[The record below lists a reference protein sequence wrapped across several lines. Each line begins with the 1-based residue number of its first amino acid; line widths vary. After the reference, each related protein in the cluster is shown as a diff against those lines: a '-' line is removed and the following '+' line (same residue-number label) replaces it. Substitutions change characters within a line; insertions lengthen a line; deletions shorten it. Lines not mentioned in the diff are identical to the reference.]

1 MYAPALMTAP
11 ALTTGPAPLLAT
23 GPTWPGDWSTF
34 WPDMVIG
41 CITGL
46 IIGLALWLLD
56 IWAAQRH
63 SRKVA
68 RRVSLRIVQPL
79 LLVLQRPTYTQGF
92 SEIAVLP
99 RKHRTALSLIEQSD
113 LDDWHEEL
121 ATELTETLR
130 DYRGRLW
137 NLQADADDL
146 EQAVERWFT
155 VHRTPPVVREW
166 VEARLLGASDDYLR
180 AMVRAEDDYDE
191 IAATGGQIVASR
203 LVRKHARAYGQALR
217 KADRTRQGLMPIL
230 IENVRR
236 RSNR

>member
-1 MYAPALMTAP
+1 MTTT
-11 ALTTGPAPLLAT
+11 LTAPAPLLAT

-46 IIGLALWLLD
+46 LIGLALWLLQ
-56 IWAAQRH
+56 IWADQRH

-79 LLVLQRPTYTQGF
+79 LLALQRPTYTQGF
-92 SEIAVLP
+92 SEISVLP
-99 RKHRTALSLIEQSD
+99 RRHRAALSLIEQSD

-146 EQAVERWFT
+146 EQAVERWFA
-155 VHRTPPVVREW
+155 VHRTSPVVREW
-166 VEARLLGASDDYLR
+166 VEARLLGASEDYLR
-180 AMVRAEDDYDE
+180 AMVRADDDYE
-191 IAATGGQIVASR
+191 PIAAAGAQIVTSR
-203 LVRKHARAYGQALR
+203 LVRKHARAYGHALR
-217 KADRTRQGLMPIL
+217 KADRTVQNLMPIL

-236 RSNR
+236 PANR

>member
-1 MYAPALMTAP
+1 MPPL
-11 ALTTGPAPLLAT
+11 LPAPLPLHAAPAPLRAA

-41 CITGL
+41 CVTGL
-46 IIGLALWLLD
+46 IIGLALWLLQ
-56 IWAAQRH
+56 IWADQRH
-63 SRKVA
+63 ARKVT

-79 LLVLQRPTYTQGF
+79 LLALQRPVYTQGF

-99 RKHRTALSLIEQSD
+99 RKHRTALTLIEQSD

-121 ATELTETLR
+121 ATDLTESLR
-130 DYRGRLW
+130 DYRSRLW

-155 VHRTPPVVREW
+155 VHHTSPVVREW
-166 VEARLLGASDDYLR
+166 VEARLLGASEDYLR
-180 AMVRAEDDYDE
+180 AMVRAEDDYAS
-191 IAATGGQIVASR
+191 IASAGSQIVSSR
-203 LVRKHARAYGQALR
+203 LVRKHARAYSQSLR
-217 KADRTRQGLMPIL
+217 KADRTVQTLMPIL

-236 RSNR
+236 RANR

>member
-1 MYAPALMTAP
+1 MPLPAS
-11 ALTTGPAPLLAT
+11 PLLAQ
-23 GPTWPGDWSTF
+23 GPSWPGDWSTF

-56 IWAAQRH
+56 IWANRRH

-79 LLVLQRPTYTQGF
+79 LLTLQRPLYTQSF
-92 SEIAVLP
+92 TEIAELP
-99 RKHRTALSLIEQSD
+99 RKHRSALALIEQSD

-130 DYRGRLW
+130 DYRSRLR

-155 VHRTPPVVREW
+155 VHRTRPVVREW
-166 VEARLLGASDDYLR
+166 VEAALLGASDDYLR
-180 AMVRAEDDYDE
+180 AMAPADADYGAIAE
-191 IAATGGQIVASR
+191 AGATIVTSR
-203 LVRKHARAYGQALR
+203 LVRKHARAYAHSLR
-217 KADRTRQGLMPIL
+217 KADTTVQHLMPIL
-230 IENVRR
+230 IENIRR

>member
-1 MYAPALMTAP
+1 MPTLLANPSAP
-11 ALTTGPAPLLAT
+11 LAT

-41 CITGL
+41 CVTGL
-46 IIGLALWLLD
+46 IIGLALWLLQ
-56 IWAAQRH
+56 IWADQRH
-63 SRKVA
+63 ARKVS

-92 SEIAVLP
+92 SEISVLP

-155 VHRTPPVVREW
+155 VHRTSPVVREW
-166 VEARLLGASDDYLR
+166 VEARLLGASEDYLR
-180 AMVRAEDDYDE
+180 AMVRSEDDYE
-191 IAATGGQIVASR
+191 AIAAAGSQIVSSR

-217 KADRTRQGLMPIL
+217 KADRTMQNLMPIL

-236 RSNR
+236 PANR